1 MDSGERRQT
10 CSRPLVDSF
19 AGLIGDPVLR
29 LRFLKAVAPAP
40 APRARNRRRAAA
52 PAAALLAAAILSIW
66 AARWATRASRPV
78 PEHAARTAAVPAP
91 QKPAA
96 AAGPAAPAQAAPPV
110 WLVDKAGDSE
120 IYSNGLRIDT
130 RFSTG
135 THARSYVVFPAEG
148 EGRGS
153 ARTDPAGI
161 VFHATESRQAPFEPG
176 QNGVLKRI
184 GQSLVE
190 YVREKR
196 AYHFLIDR
204 FGRVYRVVAESD
216 AANHAGFSVWSDGQ
230 WLYINLNESFLGVS
244 FEAETRPGQAE
255 ASITPAQTRAA
266 AMLVEM
272 LRSRYGISPRNCVTH
287 AQVSV
292 NPSNR
297 RVGYHVDWAAGFP
310 FESLGLPNNY
320 DQPLPALAAFGFEY
334 DPSYMQWAGT
344 RLWAGVV
351 SGEAVLEKQAAKAG
365 LPVSRFRDRLQK
377 RYRERLAMIRRAG
390 AGEESN

>member
-1 MDSGERRQT
+1 MDSGERTQS

-29 LRFLKAVAPAP
+29 LKFLKAVAAVPSPPA
-40 APRARNRRRAAA
+40 RHRRRAAA
-52 PAAALLAAAILSIW
+52 LAALLLATATLSIW
-66 AARWATRASRPV
+66 AALALKSTPERAAVAAAAPV
-78 PEHAARTAAVPAP
+78 SQELPAVAGPAVPA
-91 QKPAA
+91 
-96 AAGPAAPAQAAPPV
+96 QAVASV

-135 THARSYVVFPAEG
+135 NHTRSYVVFPAEG
-148 EGRGS
+148 DGRGV

-176 QNGVLKRI
+176 QNGLLKRI

-190 YVREKR
+190 YVRDER

-216 AANHAGFSVWSDGQ
+216 AANHAGFSVWSDGK

-244 FEAETRPGQAE
+244 FEAETHPGQTE

-297 RVGYHVDWAAGFP
+297 RVGYHVDWASGFP
-310 FESLGLPNNY
+310 FETLGLPNNY

-351 SGEAVLEKQAAKAG
+351 SGEAVLEKRAAKAG
-365 LPVSRFRDRLQK
+365 LPVSRFRDQLQK
-377 RYRERLAMIRRAG
+377 RYRERLAVIRRAG